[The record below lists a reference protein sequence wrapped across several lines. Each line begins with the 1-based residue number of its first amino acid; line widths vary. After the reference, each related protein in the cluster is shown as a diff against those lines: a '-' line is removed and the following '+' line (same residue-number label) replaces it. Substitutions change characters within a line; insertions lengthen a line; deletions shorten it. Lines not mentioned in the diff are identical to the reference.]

1 MEHPTISIIV
11 PVYRVEAYLRRCL
24 DSLLVQTYP
33 NLQIILVDDG
43 SPDRCGTICDEYAAK
58 DSRIAVIHQKNQ
70 GISAARNAALDRAE
84 GQWIGFV
91 DSDDWIEPDMYEKLL
106 QAVLTHDADIA
117 VCGATIHIADRE
129 IPYGCTP
136 ETVWDRETTIH
147 QHIRNRDLHN
157 EVWSKLWR
165 RELFDELR
173 FPVGVLFE
181 DLALMWKLFHR
192 AERVAVIPNALYH
205 YRKNNSSI
213 TMTHSLEKSFCT
225 MQLLR
230 ERNRGILAHYPE
242 TAKLLQESELLQMK
256 KIWAYAWLDR
266 KNLTPQRVSEMDAMA
281 LFCKSIWKNKD
292 YPLSDRAGV
301 LLTLYNH
308 PAFHLLCGKLLQAY
322 LYFKYKGSL

>member
-33 NLQIILVDDG
+33 NLQIILVEDG
-43 SPDRCGTICDEYAAK
+43 SPDRCGAICDEYAAK

-136 ETVWDRETTIH
+136 EAVWDRETTIH

-157 EVWSKLWR
+157 EVWSKLWK
-165 RELFDELR
+165 RELFDGIR

-181 DLALMWKLFHR
+181 DLALVWKLFHR

-205 YRKNNSSI
+205 YRKTPDSI
-213 TMTHSLEKSFCT
+213 TVDLSLSKCI
-225 MQLLR
+225 LNYKILR
-230 ERNRGILAHYPE
+230 QRNREMLEFYPGERDAMLLSEAAVPE
-242 TAKLLQESELLQMK
+242 TGLGLC
-256 KIWAYAWLDR
+256 LD
-266 KNLTPQRVSEMDAMA
+266 
-281 LFCKSIWKNKD
+281 
-292 YPLSDRAGV
+292 
-301 LLTLYNH
+301 
-308 PAFHLLCGKLLQAY
+308 
-322 LYFKYKGSL
+322 